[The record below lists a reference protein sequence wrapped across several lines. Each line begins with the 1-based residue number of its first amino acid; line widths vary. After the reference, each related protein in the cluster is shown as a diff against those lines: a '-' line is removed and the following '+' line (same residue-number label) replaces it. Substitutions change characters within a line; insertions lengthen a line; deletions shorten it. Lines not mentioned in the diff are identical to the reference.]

1 LADNSDTAARAL
13 DRMVLRASG
22 QAGRRK
28 LIERFDI
35 QYEQYGKWC
44 PGSFQVGNIRTRC
57 SVGRVATPNE
67 GKIAMSSSL
76 KFLGLA
82 VTIVAGLALTSP
94 IFAADDNPSPGSS
107 MGSGMMEQG
116 GMMDMMKQMSQ
127 MMESCNKMMQ
137 STPDSGKP
145 NEQRRKDMPMQPEKK
160 G

>member
-1 LADNSDTAARAL
+1 
-13 DRMVLRASG
+13 M
-22 QAGRRK
+22 
-28 LIERFDI
+28 
-35 QYEQYGKWC
+35 Y
-44 PGSFQVGNIRTRC
+44 
-57 SVGRVATPNE
+57 
-67 GKIAMSSSL
+67 SSL

-82 VTIVAGLALTSP
+82 VAIVAGIALTSP
-94 IFAADDNPSPGSS
+94 IFADDNQSPGSN